1 MTARKLY
8 LEDNEIYSMLV
19 VAAIGGNAIL
29 RKDEKPTIDGQL
41 KNMRKLSA
49 QLVAIAKKHHLVLTH
64 GNGPQVGN
72 ILIRVEEALG
82 KAYPLPLYACV
93 AESQGEIGYMIE
105 QSLQNE
111 LRQDGMRKHVVTIL
125 TQATVDRDDPSFQKP
140 TKPVGPFYTKKEA
153 DSLMRKG
160 FDIAKD
166 PRGGYR
172 RVVASP
178 KPLKIVEATTI
189 KELIADGVI
198 VVAAGGGGIPVYE
211 KNGLHG
217 VDAVI
222 DKDLA
227 SACLA
232 KSIKADVLL
241 ILTDIDYAYLDF
253 KKPTQKKL
261 TKIKIGKIKKYMK
274 NGHFPAGSM
283 GPKIEAAINF
293 LESGGRMA
301 IITSP
306 ENAEKALS
314 GKAGTVITK

>member
-1 MTARKLY
+1 
-8 LEDNEIYSMLV
+8 MLV
-19 VAAIGGNAIL
+19 VTAIGGNAIL
-29 RKDEKPTIDGQL
+29 RKDEKPSVEGQL
-41 KNMRKLSA
+41 ANMKKLSA
-49 QLVAIAKKHHLVLTH
+49 QLVSIAKKHHLVLTH

-72 ILIRVEEALG
+72 IMIRVEEALG

-111 LRQDGMRKHVVTIL
+111 LRKDGMRKHVVTIL
-125 TQATVDRDDPSFQKP
+125 TQVVVDKKDTSFKKP

-153 DSLMRKG
+153 DHLAKKG
-160 FDIAKD
+160 FDLAKD

-178 KPLKIVEATTI
+178 KPLEIVEAQTI

-198 VVAAGGGGIPVYE
+198 VVAAGGGGIPVYR
-211 KNGLHG
+211 NHGIHG

-232 KSIKADVLL
+232 KSIGADALL
-241 ILTDIDYAYLDF
+241 ILTDIDYAYVDF
-253 KKPTQKKL
+253 KKPNQKKL
-261 TKIKIGKIKKYMK
+261 TKIKIGKVKEYMK
-274 NGHFPAGSM
+274 GGHFPAGSM
-283 GPKIEAAINF
+283 GPKIEAAVNF
-293 LESGGRMA
+293 LESGGKMA

-306 ENAEKALS
+306 ENAEKALA